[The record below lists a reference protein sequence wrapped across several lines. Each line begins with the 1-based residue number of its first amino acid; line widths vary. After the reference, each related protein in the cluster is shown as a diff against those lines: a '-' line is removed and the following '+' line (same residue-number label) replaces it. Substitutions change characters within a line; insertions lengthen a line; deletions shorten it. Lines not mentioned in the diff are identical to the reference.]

1 MRAVVQRVSKGS
13 VQVRGE
19 TVGQIGAG
27 LMVYLGVARD
37 DQEADARALA
47 EKVAG
52 LRVFDDQSG
61 VMNLPLEQAGGE
73 VLVVSAFTTQGD
85 ARRGRR
91 PSYAAAAPPETAE
104 LLYEK
109 FCGELARKGLEV
121 VRGRFRAEMQ
131 VSSINDGPV
140 CILLDSKKVF

>member
-1 MRAVVQRVSKGS
+1 MRAVVQRVSGAS
-13 VQVRGE
+13 VEVRGE
-19 TVGQIGAG
+19 TVGRVDAG
-27 LMVYLGVARD
+27 LLVYLGVARE
-37 DQEADARALA
+37 DQEADARFLA

-52 LRVFDDQSG
+52 LRVFDDQRG
-61 VMNLPLEQAGGE
+61 VMNLPLEQVGGG

-91 PSYAAAAPPETAE
+91 PSYAGAAPPEAAE
-104 LLYEK
+104 LLYDV

-121 VRGRFRAEMQ
+121 VRGRFRSEMQ

>member
-1 MRAVVQRVSKGS
+1 MRAVVQRVSKAS
-13 VQVRGE
+13 VEVRGE
-19 TVGQIGAG
+19 SVGQVDTG
-27 LMVYLGVARD
+27 LLVYLGVARD
-37 DQEADARALA
+37 DQETDVRFLA

-52 LRVFDDQSG
+52 LRVFDDENG
-61 VMNLPLEQAGGE
+61 VMNLPLEQVEGG

-104 LLYEK
+104 LLYDA
-109 FCGELARKGLEV
+109 FCKELARKGLEV

-131 VSSINDGPV
+131 VCSINDGPV